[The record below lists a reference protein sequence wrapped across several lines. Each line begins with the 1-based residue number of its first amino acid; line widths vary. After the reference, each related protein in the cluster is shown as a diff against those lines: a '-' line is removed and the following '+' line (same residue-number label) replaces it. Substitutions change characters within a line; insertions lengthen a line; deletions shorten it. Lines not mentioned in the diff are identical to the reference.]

1 MAARTP
7 MPHRATGAGM
17 GPAPGTD
24 LPARPKGWHDGIMAV
39 ADDETDGLADRAH
52 SLEQALLASILST
65 VPDALIVI
73 DRSGRIVSFSAAAQ
87 RMFDYA
93 ESDVLGEN
101 ISILMPSPDRERHAG
116 YIRHYL
122 DTGERR
128 IIGIGRLT
136 SARRRDGSTFPIE
149 LSVGE
154 VDMGGRRLFT
164 GFIRD
169 LTERQQAERRVA
181 DLQAELAH
189 AGRVT
194 AMGTLA
200 SALAHELNQPLTA
213 IANYMEAARDLL
225 AAPGA
230 PDRALLA
237 EAMDES
243 ARQALRAGEIIRS
256 LREFIRRGET
266 LRQPEPLRTL
276 LAEGAALAFIGMD
289 SRGIDMDVHIDRRVD
304 RVLVN
309 RVQLQQVVINLVK
322 NAMEAMQDRPVR
334 ILRLTAAPDADGR
347 VEVVVADSG
356 PGLDPAMSR
365 TLFTPFSTSKPAG
378 MGVGLSISQTII
390 EGHGGRIWATP
401 SSWGGTAFH
410 FTLDAVD
417 DA

>member
-1 MAARTP
+1 
-7 MPHRATGAGM
+7 M
-17 GPAPGTD
+17 G
-24 LPARPKGWHDGIMAV
+24 V
-39 ADDETDGLADRAH
+39 ADDDTEGLSQREH
-52 SLEQALLASILST
+52 SLEQALLGSILAT

-73 DRSGRIVSFSAAAQ
+73 DMRGAIVSFSAAAQ
-87 RMFDYA
+87 RMFQYA

-101 ISILMPSPDRERHAG
+101 ISMLMPSPDRERHDG
-116 YIRHYL
+116 YIDHYL
-122 DTGERR
+122 HTGEKR

-154 VDMGGRRLFT
+154 VQDQGRRLFT

-189 AGRVT
+189 ASRVT

-213 IANYMEAARDLL
+213 IANYLEAGRDLL
-225 AAPGA
+225 DAGGPV
-230 PDRALLA
+230 DREMLR

-256 LREFIRRGET
+256 LREFIKRGET
-266 LRQPEPLRTL
+266 MRQPEPLRAL
-276 LAEGAALAFIGMD
+276 LAEGAALAFIGAD
-289 SRGIDMDVHIDRRVD
+289 SRGIDMDIQVDRRID
-304 RVLVN
+304 KVLVN
-309 RVQLQQVVINLVK
+309 RVQLQQVIINLVK
-322 NAMEAMQDRPVR
+322 NAVEAMAGSPAR
-334 ILRLTAAPDADGR
+334 ILRLSAVPIDSGR

-356 PGLDPAMSR
+356 TGLDPDMSR
-365 TLFTPFSTSKPAG
+365 TLFTPFTTTKASG

-390 EGHGGRIWATP
+390 EGHGGRIWARP
-401 SSWGGTAFH
+401 SPWGGTEFH
-410 FTLDAVD
+410 FTLDAAD
-417 DA
+417 EA